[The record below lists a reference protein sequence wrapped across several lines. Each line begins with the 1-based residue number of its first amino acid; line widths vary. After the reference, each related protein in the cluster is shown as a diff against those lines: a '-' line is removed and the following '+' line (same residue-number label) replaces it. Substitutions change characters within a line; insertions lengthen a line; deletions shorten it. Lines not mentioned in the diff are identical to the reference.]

1 MGERINLIFKKKGIN
16 LRRFGSMW
24 SLACPSRG
32 EVTREWPVRCQYK
45 LYGGDGVTLT
55 PWFDR

>member
-1 MGERINLIFKKKGIN
+1 
-16 LRRFGSMW
+16 MW